1 MKKTIL
7 FLFANIF
14 IFSFFSCAQKLPVQ
28 KLTVTTQ
35 KRGQVC
41 VLAEVAKTQAQRNR
55 GFMERKN
62 IPAGTGMIS
71 NCSRPKAKRVRLK
84 NLPRKWNNR
93 LSENETGMFNQVG

>member
-28 KLTVTTQ
+28 KLTVTMQ

-62 IPAGTGMIS
+62 IPAGTGIKEYRS
-71 NCSRPKAKRVRLK
+71 VYPVETKPQTS
-84 NLPRKWNNR
+84 
-93 LSENETGMFNQVG
+93 SEII

>member
-62 IPAGTGMIS
+62 ILFLFKEFDIGIFTYRAKPLTG
-71 NCSRPKAKRVRLK
+71 RVAKYGVELFFVVFIEYRAIL
-84 NLPRKWNNR
+84 L
-93 LSENETGMFNQVG
+93 